1 MAEQQ
6 LPHSLKLE
14 SRGKLTMTGVTE
26 VISFDEATVV
36 LRTGM
41 GTLVIQGQ
49 QLQLK
54 ALALEGG
61 SVAVEGQISS
71 LVYDDNRPGGSWLS
85 RLLK

>member
-14 SRGKLTMTGVTE
+14 SREKLTMTGVTE

>member
-1 MAEQQ
+1 
-6 LPHSLKLE
+6 
-14 SRGKLTMTGVTE
+14 MTGVTE